1 MRDVENTLR
10 YLRDD
15 GVIVLHDR
23 NPANGSIACPAP
35 SFADFCAQNHERD
48 FFQHLRLAE
57 TARVQHLDLTGMRGR
72 DQGHPVDGGRL
83 LTPMIAGAAVVPLSG
98 AGVANNPQ
106 RVNRR
111 RARGR
116 PASRLPVPAPGSIR
130 ASGETSQRKPGCCRR

>member
-23 NPANGSIACPAP
+23 SPANGSIACPAP

-83 LTPMIAGAAVVPLSG
+83 LSPMIAGATVLPSSG
-98 AGVANNPQ
+98 AGVDQQSAACQPSASARSASVPITGAN
-106 RVNRR
+106 
-111 RARGR
+111 
-116 PASRLPVPAPGSIR
+116 SREYSSV
-130 ASGETSQRKPGCCRR
+130 T